1 MKILHTSDWHLG
13 HQFYKYERD
22 EEFQYALRQI
32 VDIVSREKP
41 DAFVLSGDVFDSPT
55 PSTVAQRC
63 FTQALLAA
71 RQACPAMAIIVIAGN
86 HDGKS
91 FLNVNREL
99 WALADVH
106 IVGLLSRSDVGEE
119 ELGRLASDVEVL
131 RRKFDLDS
139 QIVRVGDKGIVV
151 AVPHLYDMA
160 YPYLLNPE
168 APAGQRRKQY
178 FCSLMEYV
186 DSRNPARLPVVLM
199 AHLAISSSDLS
210 WHDFGMVGGLATTP
224 QSDFG
229 TLYDY
234 LALGHIHKPQNIV
247 SDGRLARYA
256 GSIIPISFSEELPHS
271 VSIVNV
277 KAGATT
283 ADDVAEVVIDP
294 LYSLLTLPA
303 TPLPFDQALQSLD
316 VVEPDRKC
324 YLRLHVVVDGENPL
338 PPDALVQVRNCLK
351 GKMARFCEF
360 KIETPPELAKEGQS
374 VIADPSQLR
383 GMTPLQVA
391 EYASPTPLPMD
402 YRDMFAQV
410 EALMEQ
416 KKERDGE

>member
-1 MKILHTSDWHLG
+1 
-13 HQFYKYERD
+13 
-22 EEFQYALRQI
+22 
-32 VDIVSREKP
+32 
-41 DAFVLSGDVFDSPT
+41 
-55 PSTVAQRC
+55 
-63 FTQALLAA
+63 
-71 RQACPAMAIIVIAGN
+71 
-86 HDGKS
+86 
-91 FLNVNREL
+91 
-99 WALADVH
+99 
-106 IVGLLSRSDVGEE
+106 
-119 ELGRLASDVEVL
+119 
-131 RRKFDLDS
+131 
-139 QIVRVGDKGIVV
+139 
-151 AVPHLYDMA
+151 
-160 YPYLLNPE
+160 
-168 APAGQRRKQY
+168 
-178 FCSLMEYV
+178 
-186 DSRNPARLPVVLM
+186 M

-234 LALGHIHKPQNIV
+234 LALGHVHKPQNIV